1 MGVWEWDTNVGNFG
15 LTVSHYEVYLDGPL
29 VGVPVLT
36 TFTDALNPPNS
47 AACGTD
53 PDASSCGQSTGEAAF
68 VMPSVAVVAAEL
80 FSGPELQHC

>member
-1 MGVWEWDTNVGNFG
+1 MGNFG

-29 VGVPVLT
+29 VGVPVMT

-53 PDASSCGQSTGEAAF
+53 PDASSCGQSTGEAEF